1 MFGGDA
7 DLEPVKVDV
16 GCGLVWARIP
26 DMLEPLPGLSW
37 KPQPGI
43 CYSPRG
49 RSVGGAGEGFQPCDP
64 GQMIR
69 VWRFSGFSPTVFTA
83 IKLFISFLFL

>member
-43 CYSPRG
+43 CCSSRQ
-49 RSVGGAGEGFQPCDP
+49 EGLEVQVRAASHV
-64 GQMIR
+64 IR
-69 VWRFSGFSPTVFTA
+69 DR
-83 IKLFISFLFL
+83 